1 MSNFN
6 NIVKD
11 ENLLELA
18 EEAGLVFSG
27 RNFEGQPEFI
37 GSVAQWNEFTKLQN
51 KQ

>member
-1 MSNFN
+1 MSNFTN
-6 NIVKD
+6 TIND

-27 RNFEGQPEFI
+27 RNFEGEPKFI
-37 GSVAQWNEFTKLQN
+37 GSVAQWNKFTKLS

>member
-1 MSNFN
+1 MSHPINTIN
-6 NIVKD
+6 D

-37 GSVAQWNEFTKLQN
+37 GTVHAWDKFTKLIS
-51 KQ
+51 K

>member
-6 NIVKD
+6 NIVRD

-37 GSVAQWNEFTKLQN
+37 GTVQAWDKFTKLQN
-51 KQ
+51 K

>member
-6 NIVKD
+6 NIVRD

-37 GSVAQWNEFTKLQN
+37 GTVAQWDKFTKLTS
-51 KQ
+51 K

>member
-6 NIVKD
+6 NIINE

-18 EEAGLVFSG
+18 EEAGLAFSG

-37 GSVAQWNEFTKLQN
+37 GTVQAWDKFTKLTS
-51 KQ
+51 K